1 MDKAVKVIVAAAG
14 LGRRM
19 NSKINKPYMLI
30 KGRPVL
36 AYSLDILDA
45 FPAVTEIVVVANFA
59 EIEYCQEEI
68 IRKYAYK
75 KVTAIIPGAGKTG
88 FGLER
93 PDGLGN
99 QEGWW
104 HHDGARPFRPCFAT
118 GIAAGSQE
126 VRRPGYGLDTLKV
139 GFRSLGDE
147 YSDRSKIM
155 AVQHPRSLTCPC
167 S

>member
-75 KVTAIIPGAGKTG
+75 KVTAIIPGGRGKTG
-88 FGLER
+88 FGWKR
-93 PDGLGN
+93 PDGSGN
-99 QEGWW
+99 QEGWVAI
-104 HHDGARPFRPCFAT
+104 HDGGPPFLTPALLQELLQAARRWGAANSRPMAS
-118 GIAAGSQE
+118 GYLEGS
-126 VRRPGYGLDTLKV
+126 

-147 YSDRSKIM
+147 YSRPI
-155 AVQHPRSLTCPC
+155 
-167 S
+167 